1 MIEPSSK
8 VGADDSIKGSRWVDS
23 RSRFRHEWHL
33 LNKLRYTLD
42 TQADS
47 HLKSIKRHC
56 RQESETADLAKELG
70 GVLAHFFADARSPEQ
85 HVNIA
90 LEGNLGA
97 GKTAF
102 ARYLIQG
109 MGYAGKVKSPTYS
122 LCESYPI
129 ACGKQTTHAFH
140 FDLYRMRTPLEWQ
153 EAGLAE
159 HFDAPGMCLIEW
171 PEKAEGTLPILDLQ
185 ITINAGQ
192 LETERQFE
200 LKALSDLGLKIL
212 TQLQGDLP

>member
-1 MIEPSSK
+1 M
-8 VGADDSIKGSRWVDS
+8 
-23 RSRFRHEWHL
+23 
-33 LNKLRYTLD
+33 
-42 TQADS
+42 
-47 HLKSIKRHC
+47 KSIKRHC
-56 RQESETADLAKELG
+56 RQESETAELAKALG
-70 GVLAHFFADARSPEQ
+70 SVLAHFLADSPSPQ

-102 ARYLIQG
+102 ARHLIQG
-109 MGYAGKVKSPTYS
+109 MGYTGKVKSPTYS

-129 ACGKQTTHAFH
+129 VCGESATNTFH

-159 HFDAPGMCLIEW
+159 HFDEPGICLIEW
-171 PEKAEGTLPILDLQ
+171 PEKAEGTLPQLDLQ
-185 ITINAGQ
+185 IAITTGQ

-200 LKALSDLGLKIL
+200 FIALSDLGLRL
-212 TQLQGDLP
+212 LSQLQGDLP

>member
-1 MIEPSSK
+1 MI
-8 VGADDSIKGSRWVDS
+8 GSRNC
-23 RSRFRHEWHL
+23 FRRARHL

-42 TQADS
+42 TQTDT

-56 RQESETADLAKELG
+56 RQESETADLAKALG
-70 GVLAHFFADARSPEQ
+70 RVLAHFLANATSPEQ

-102 ARYLIQG
+102 TRYLIQG

-129 ACGKQTTHAFH
+129 TCGKQTAQAFH

-159 HFDAPGMCLIEW
+159 HFDALGMCLIEW
-171 PEKAEGTLPILDLQ
+171 PEKAEGTLPQLDLQ
-185 ITINAGQ
+185 IAITAGE

-200 LKALSDLGLKIL
+200 LIALSDLGLRLL
-212 TQLQGDLP
+212 TQLQRDLP

>member
-1 MIEPSSK
+1 
-8 VGADDSIKGSRWVDS
+8 
-23 RSRFRHEWHL
+23 
-33 LNKLRYTLD
+33 
-42 TQADS
+42 
-47 HLKSIKRHC
+47 LKSIKRHC
-56 RQESETADLAKELG
+56 RQETETADLAVGLG
-70 GVLAHFFADARSPEQ
+70 SVLAHFFADARSPEQ

-90 LEGNLGA
+90 LEGDLGT

-102 ARYLIQG
+102 TRYLIQG
-109 MGYAGKVKSPTYS
+109 MGYVGKVKSPTYS

-129 ACGKQTTHAFH
+129 VCGKNAVNAFH

-159 HFDAPGMCLIEW
+159 HFDTPGMCLIEW
-171 PEKAEGTLPILDLQ
+171 PEKAESTLPTLDLQ
-185 ITINAGQ
+185 ISITTGE

-200 LKALSDLGLKIL
+200 LKALSDLGLRIL

>member
-1 MIEPSSK
+1 M
-8 VGADDSIKGSRWVDS
+8 
-23 RSRFRHEWHL
+23 
-33 LNKLRYTLD
+33 
-42 TQADS
+42 
-47 HLKSIKRHC
+47 KSIKRHC
-56 RQESETADLAKELG
+56 RQETETADLAKALSS
-70 GVLAHFFADARSPEQ
+70 VLAHFLADPKSLEQ
-85 HVNIA
+85 HLNIA

-109 MGYAGKVKSPTYS
+109 MGYTGKVKSPTYS

-129 ACGKQTTHAFH
+129 ACGKQTMHAFH

-159 HFDAPGMCLIEW
+159 HFDEPGMCLIEW
-171 PEKAEGTLPILDLQ
+171 PEKAEGTLPTLDLQ
-185 ITINAGQ
+185 ISITAGE

-200 LKALSDLGLKIL
+200 LKALSDLGLRIL
-212 TQLQGDLP
+212 TQLQGNLP

>member
-1 MIEPSSK
+1 MI
-8 VGADDSIKGSRWVDS
+8 G
-23 RSRFRHEWHL
+23 RSTCFRHDRHL

-56 RQESETADLAKELG
+56 RQESETADLAKALG
-70 GVLAHFFADARSPEQ
+70 DVLAHFLAGSSFLEQ

-102 ARYLIQG
+102 ARHLIQS
-109 MGYAGKVKSPTYS
+109 MGYVGKVKSPTYS

-129 ACGKQTTHAFH
+129 VCGERAVNAFH

-153 EAGLAE
+153 EAGLVD
-159 HFDAPGMCLIEW
+159 HFDQPGICLIEW

-185 ITINAGQ
+185 ITISAGQ

-200 LKALSDLGLKIL
+200 FIALSDLGLRIL
-212 TQLQGDLP
+212 AQLQGDLP